1 MLGRPFRVSAIAL
14 RVVAEGDFRQLVGRR
29 HSLPRQ
35 QSESLPEIKLSS
47 DQLGLISIFQNMSGA
62 TVRDCIVDEK
72 GGRLIFIINKG
83 QMGLAIG
90 KKGATIQN
98 IERVVKK
105 PVEVV
110 EWSDD
115 PAEMIRNALDP
126 RFVSGGEDHGQARRH
141 EGHVGHRRPAGRR
154 ARSSGGEEGTPRR
167 SGSSRR
173 STSTSATSR

>member
-1 MLGRPFRVSAIAL
+1 M
-14 RVVAEGDFRQLVGRR
+14 
-29 HSLPRQ
+29 
-35 QSESLPEIKLSS
+35 PEIKLSS

-72 GGRLIFIINKG
+72 GARMIFIVSKG

-98 IERVVKK
+98 IERVIKK

-126 RFVSGGEDHGQARRH
+126 RFVIEVRISDRLDGTKGASVVVDPRKKGAVLGRGGRNAEKARLIAKKYFDI
-141 EGHVGHRRPAGRR
+141 GNLQIITAV
-154 ARSSGGEEGTPRR
+154 
-167 SGSSRR
+167 
-173 STSTSATSR
+173 

>member
-1 MLGRPFRVSAIAL
+1 MT
-14 RVVAEGDFRQLVGRR
+14 
-29 HSLPRQ
+29 
-35 QSESLPEIKLSS
+35 EIKLSS

-72 GGRLIFIINKG
+72 GGRMIFIVSKG

-98 IERVVKK
+98 IERVVKQ

-126 RFVSGGEDHGQARRH
+126 RFVMEVRISDRLDGTKGASVVVDPRKKGAVLGRGGRNAEKARLIAKKYFDI
-141 EGHVGHRRPAGRR
+141 GNLQII
-154 ARSSGGEEGTPRR
+154 
-167 SGSSRR
+167 
-173 STSTSATSR
+173 TSL

>member
-1 MLGRPFRVSAIAL
+1 
-14 RVVAEGDFRQLVGRR
+14 
-29 HSLPRQ
+29 
-35 QSESLPEIKLSS
+35 LPEIKLSS

-62 TVRDCIVDEK
+62 TVRDCIVDDK
-72 GGRLIFIINKG
+72 GGRMIFIVNNG

-98 IERVVKK
+98 IERVIKK

-126 RFVSGGEDHGQARRH
+126 RSIQEVRLTDKLDGSKSMTVIVD
-141 EGHVGHRRPAGRR
+141 
-154 ARSSGGEEGTPRR
+154 PRR
-167 SGSSRR
+167 KGAVLGRGGKNAEKVR
-173 STSTSATSR
+173 LIAKKYFNITNVQIITSF

>member
-1 MLGRPFRVSAIAL
+1 MT
-14 RVVAEGDFRQLVGRR
+14 
-29 HSLPRQ
+29 
-35 QSESLPEIKLSS
+35 EIKLSS

-72 GGRLIFIINKG
+72 GGRMIFIVSKG

-98 IERVVKK
+98 IERVVKQ

-126 RFVSGGEDHGQARRH
+126 RFVVEVRISDRLDGTKGASVVVDPRKKGAVLGRGGRNAEKARLIAKKYFDI
-141 EGHVGHRRPAGRR
+141 GNLQII
-154 ARSSGGEEGTPRR
+154 
-167 SGSSRR
+167 
-173 STSTSATSR
+173 TSL

>member
-1 MLGRPFRVSAIAL
+1 
-14 RVVAEGDFRQLVGRR
+14 
-29 HSLPRQ
+29 LPA
-35 QSESLPEIKLSS
+35 IKLTS

-62 TVRDCIVDEK
+62 TVRDCIVDDK
-72 GGRLIFIINKG
+72 GGRLIFIVNKG

-105 PVEVV
+105 PIEVV

-126 RFVSGGEDHGQARRH
+126 SAIQEVRLTDKLDGTKSISVVVDARRK
-141 EGHVGHRRPAGRR
+141 GAVLGRGGKNAEKVR
-154 ARSSGGEEGTPRR
+154 LIAKKYFDISSVQIT
-167 SGSSRR
+167 
-173 STSTSATSR
+173 AAF

>member
-1 MLGRPFRVSAIAL
+1 M
-14 RVVAEGDFRQLVGRR
+14 
-29 HSLPRQ
+29 
-35 QSESLPEIKLSS
+35 PEFKLSS

-72 GGRLIFIINKG
+72 GGRMIFIVNNG

-98 IERVVKK
+98 IERVIKK

-115 PAEMIRNALDP
+115 PAEMVRNALDP
-126 RFVSGGEDHGQARRH
+126 SAIQEVRLTDKLDGSKSMTVIVD
-141 EGHVGHRRPAGRR
+141 
-154 ARSSGGEEGTPRR
+154 PRR
-167 SGSSRR
+167 KGAVLGRGGKNAEKVR
-173 STSTSATSR
+173 LIAKKYFNITNVQIITSF